1 MSTARVN
8 ITSPV
13 GRIVMGNLYE
23 PNTKDF
29 DGKPLVIK
37 TGPNAGQP
45 TVRYFFGLA
54 IPKGT
59 ERHWAETEW
68 GKQIWAVGHT
78 AFPAAAQRP
87 DFSWKIE
94 DGDSVI
100 PNKRNRKPCDNEG
113 WKGHWILK
121 LSGGFAPKIYRQDGD
136 KFVQATDVDYV
147 KCGYFVE
154 VAFSVD
160 GNGQQNNPGVYLNHA
175 MVCFRAY
182 GPEIVF
188 GPNVDDA
195 GFGKSALPA
204 GASAT
209 PPPSA
214 IPLPAAPSQAPLAP
228 LPPYAGP
235 APLPPSSAAPL
246 PVMPNP
252 AFLQV
257 PPPATGNGVVS
268 PIAIVAPPLPV
279 PVVPSS
285 PALKMTAAAGAVTYE
300 AYRTGGWSDAQ
311 LIANGLATV

>member
-1 MSTARVN
+1 MSTAKIN
-8 ITSPV
+8 LTSPV

-45 TVRYFFGLA
+45 TVRYFFALA
-54 IPKGT
+54 IPKSPGVT
-59 ERHWAETEW
+59 HWAQEEW
-68 GKQIWAVGHT
+68 GKQIWAVGHQ
-78 AFPAAAQRP
+78 AFPQAALRP
-87 DFSWKIE
+87 DFSWKID
-94 DGDSVI
+94 DGDSAI
-100 PNKRNRKPCDNEG
+100 PNKKNRRPCDNEG
-113 WKGHWILK
+113 YKGNWVLK

-136 KFVQATDVDYV
+136 KFVQVTDVDYV
-147 KCGYFVE
+147 KCGYYVE

-160 GNGQQNNPGVYLNHA
+160 GNGQQNNAGVYLNHG

-188 GPNVDDA
+188 GPNVEEA

-214 IPLPAAPSQAPLAP
+214 IPLPAAPASAPLAP

-235 APLPPSSAAPL
+235 APLPPSSVAPL

-257 PPPATGNGVVS
+257 PLPNGNGAAS
-268 PIAIVAPPLPV
+268 PTAGVAPLPPV
-279 PVVPSS
+279 PVSPSS
-285 PALKMTAAAGAVTYE
+285 SGIRMTPAANGVSLEAYKAAGWNE
-300 AYRTGGWSDAQ
+300 AQ
-311 LIANGLATV
+311 LIGAGLATV